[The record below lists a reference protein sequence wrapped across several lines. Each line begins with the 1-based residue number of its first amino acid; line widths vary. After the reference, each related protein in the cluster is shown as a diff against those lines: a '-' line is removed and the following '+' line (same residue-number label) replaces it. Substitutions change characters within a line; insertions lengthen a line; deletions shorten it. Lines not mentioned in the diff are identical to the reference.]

1 MPSIAFMS
9 SGVSSKS
16 NTWKENR
23 IIFTS
28 LPRRQPPPGDWRT
41 FQLDGDKKRGQ
52 GSCVCPLLPGEQAWD
67 PLLSSHLSF
76 PHLLLCLPHKHYSAS
91 VPYLSK
97 WITSDRKEM
106 YSFVLGHS
114 CLNTCTWT
122 NIRLLHAPQ
131 HALSVTALHWSHV
144 GRSLPC
150 KSLSKNLISNLLFI
164 YE

>member
-16 NTWKENR
+16 NTWKEKR

-52 GSCVCPLLPGEQAWD
+52 GSCVCPLLLGEQAWD

-76 PHLLLCLPHKHYSAS
+76 SVCL
-91 VPYLSK
+91 
-97 WITSDRKEM
+97 
-106 YSFVLGHS
+106 
-114 CLNTCTWT
+114 T
-122 NIRLLHAPQ
+122 NITVHQSLIFLRESLQTEKKCTLLSLDILASIPAPEQ
-131 HALSVTALHWSHV
+131 TLDCFT
-144 GRSLPC
+144 LP
-150 KSLSKNLISNLLFI
+150 NTP
-164 YE
+164 